1 MPTTPEELALEL
13 SQASLTAQEQSENQ
27 LREKATSILG
37 AASVVVPVTALAL
50 GDAPAGAAIPLVVAA
65 VAYVAL
71 VRECG
76 AALMPRGIHA
86 GLLGAELL
94 KTARSTD
101 ADLRQM
107 QAAAASYIDAGY
119 RHNQP
124 ILENSA
130 ERVGRAIRLLTA
142 EVLSLVAALVVTL
155 VS

>member
-1 MPTTPEELALEL
+1 MPATPEELALEL
-13 SQASLTAQEQSENQ
+13 SQASLAAQEQSENQ
-27 LREKATSILG
+27 LRAKATSILG

-50 GDAPAGAAIPLVVAA
+50 GDAPAGSAIPLVIAA

-94 KTARSTD
+94 ETARSTD

-119 RHNQP
+119 RHNQL

-142 EVLSLVAALVVTL
+142 EVLSLVAALVVSL